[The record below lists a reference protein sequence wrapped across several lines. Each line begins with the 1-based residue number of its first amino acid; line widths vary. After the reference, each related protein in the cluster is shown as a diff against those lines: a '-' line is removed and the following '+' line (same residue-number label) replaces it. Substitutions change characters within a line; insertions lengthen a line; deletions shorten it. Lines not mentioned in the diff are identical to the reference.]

1 MRNRS
6 ESRGQTMSKI
16 ETVASVVAQSERLLH
31 HDELDAV
38 NGGIQDEEN
47 FTIRDVTMLV
57 LANFIARAT

>member
-1 MRNRS
+1 
-6 ESRGQTMSKI
+6 MSKI